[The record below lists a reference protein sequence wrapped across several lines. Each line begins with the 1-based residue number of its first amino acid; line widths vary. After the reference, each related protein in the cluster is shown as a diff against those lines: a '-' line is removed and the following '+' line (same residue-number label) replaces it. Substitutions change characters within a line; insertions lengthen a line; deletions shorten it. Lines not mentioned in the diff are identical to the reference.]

1 MKTWS
6 GKLKAIFHGPRHWEL
21 NKELW
26 FFSAVAYDYKDHW
39 KNLGV
44 KIISP
49 RSIPD
54 NQFKIKIVVPKK
66 YHTDLASIHR
76 AAWSFIAPWDVARA
90 AVIHDIL
97 YEALRT
103 NKEALHSN
111 TIIELRKN
119 ADNIMLEGMRAAEP
133 KVPGTKI
140 STVYWTLRL
149 LGGMALKNSSYRE
162 RHGW

>member
-1 MKTWS
+1 METWS
-6 GKLKAIFHGPRHWEL
+6 GKLKATFHGPRHWEL

-26 FFSAVAYDYKDHW
+26 FVSVEAFDYLECW
-39 KNLGV
+39 KKLGV
-44 KIISP
+44 NMKKP

-54 NQFKIKIVVPKK
+54 NQFKIKIIVPKS

-97 YEALRT
+97 YEALRE
-103 NKEALHSN
+103 NKANFPIPVLSEM
-111 TIIELRKN
+111 RKN

-133 KVPGTKI
+133 DVPKSKVSI
-140 STVYWTLRL
+140 VYWTLRL
-149 LGGMALKNSSYRE
+149 LGGMALKNSAYRD
-162 RHGW
+162 RQGW